1 MCCGRLLADLQLDGL
16 STADPSAHIDL
27 SPTPT
32 AARIARA
39 FLADHLGGLSSESAD
54 AATLCAS
61 ELVTNGVLHAR
72 TSLVFGVTTGRDWL
86 LVTVA
91 DHAAGQP
98 YPSPPDDERPSGRGL
113 VLVDAL
119 ATHWG
124 VHEMDDGKTVWFTV
138 PRDADVY
145 EGAAGGD

>member
-16 STADPSAHIDL
+16 SAADPSVHIDL
-27 SPTPT
+27 APTPL
-32 AARIARA
+32 AARTARA
-39 FLADHLGGLSSESAD
+39 FLADHLDGLPAESAD

-72 TSLVFGVTTGRDWL
+72 TPLVFGVTTGRDWL

-91 DHAAGQP
+91 DRAEGEP
-98 YPSPPDDERPSGRGL
+98 CPPPPDNERPSGRGL

-124 VHEMDDGKTVWFTV
+124 VQEKDDGKTVWFTV
-138 PRDADVY
+138 PR
-145 EGAAGGD
+145 GAA